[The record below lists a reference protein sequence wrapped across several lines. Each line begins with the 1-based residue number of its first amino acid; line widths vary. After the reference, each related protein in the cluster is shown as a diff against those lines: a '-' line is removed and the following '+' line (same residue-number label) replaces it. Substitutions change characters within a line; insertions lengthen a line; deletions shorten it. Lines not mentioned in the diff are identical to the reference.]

1 MSQSVA
7 VTEGIRVEVES
18 RLLGERSSNS
28 GKLYFFAYRIHLSN
42 EGASSARLIARHWVI
57 TDGNGEVEHVRG
69 PGVVGKTPRLA
80 PGESFEYESY
90 CPLSTPLGAM
100 RGEYQFVRDDGEA
113 FEVEIAEFSLEE
125 PLSLN

>member
-1 MSQSVA
+1 MGQSVA

-18 RLLGERSSNS
+18 RFLGERSSNS
-28 GKLYFFAYRIHLSN
+28 GKLYFFAYRIQVFN
-42 EGASSARLIARHWVI
+42 EGGSPARLLSRHWVI

-69 PGVVGKTPRLA
+69 PGVVGETPRLE
-80 PGESFEYESY
+80 PGESYEYESY

-100 RGEYQFVRDDGEA
+100 RGEYQFVRDDGSA

-125 PLSLN
+125 PLSIN